1 MKVLLTGCA
10 GFIGMHAAQR
20 LLARGDEVIGIDN
33 FNTYYD
39 VNLKRSRA
47 DLLAKQPNFRLIEAD
62 LVNVAQIETALGD
75 WRPDAILHL
84 AAQPGVRYSIDHPH
98 VYAQSNLVGFL
109 NILEWA
115 RHWQVKHLTYASSS
129 SVYGGNQKLPFK
141 ESDPVDHP
149 VSLYAAT
156 KRANELMA
164 HTYSHLYNLPTTGL
178 RFFTVY
184 GPWGRP
190 DMAPFKFVASI
201 LKGHPIDI
209 YNHGQ
214 QMRDFTYVDDIV
226 ESTLRALDR
235 PAVPQPFADHH
246 EPPCHQS
253 WAPYRVFNIGNS
265 DPVQLMDFVQT
276 IEQALGIEAQ
286 KVMKPAQPGDVT
298 ATFADTSELQ
308 SWVGFSPSTP
318 LQTGV
323 EKFVQWYK
331 SYYLGKS

>member
-10 GFIGMHAAQR
+10 GFIGMHAAHH
-20 LLARGDEVIGIDN
+20 LLARGDEVVGIDN
-33 FNTYYD
+33 YTPYYD
-39 VNLKRSRA
+39 VSLKQARMNT
-47 DLLAKQPNFRLIEAD
+47 LMGQPNFRFIEAD
-62 LVNVAQIETALGD
+62 LVDRHAVEQALGS
-75 WRPDAILHL
+75 WRPERILHL

-98 VYAQSNLVGFL
+98 VYAQSNLVAFL

-115 RHWQVKHLTYASSS
+115 RHWQVEHLAYASSS
-129 SVYGGNQKLPFK
+129 SVYGGNVRLPFK
-141 ESDPVDHP
+141 ESDAVDHP

-190 DMAPFKFVASI
+190 DMAPFKFVQAM
-201 LKGHPIDI
+201 LKGEPIDI

-226 ESTLRALDR
+226 ESTVRVLDR
-235 PAVPQPFADHH
+235 APVARQLAEGK
-246 EPPCHQS
+246 EPGCAES
-253 WAPYRVFNIGNS
+253 WAPYQVFNIGNA
-265 DPVQLMDFVQT
+265 DPVQLMDFVST
-276 IEQALGIEAQ
+276 LEQAVGREAR

-298 ATFADTSELQ
+298 ATFADTSALQ
-308 SWVGFSPSTP
+308 AWVGFAPSTP
-318 LQTGV
+318 LSVGAAR
-323 EKFVQWYK
+323 FVQWYRQ
-331 SYYLGKS
+331 YYQL